1 MKPMRSKYKRGE
13 GIKNRILSLVLCLI
27 MVITSLFCGFD
38 AFAKTKAELEADI
51 EKYDQQIEEAESKLD
66 ELKNKK
72 SKQEEYLKELEKQI
86 AVMKE
91 RDTAIQTQIN
101 SIDEEIAELTAKLK
115 QLKTEISII
124 EEDIEKTEKKI
135 VKIEDNIAQSSELL
149 AQRLRAAYM
158 QGDESQLK
166 ILMGADSLATFMTR
180 LEMMKRTSERD
191 KKIILDFRD
200 QVIELEKQ
208 KTELEDSKK
217 ERDEKKTE
225 LDKKKEVATEKKS
238 ELKKKQKDQ
247 KAARAKLQA
256 NYNSIDALVKEIDKS
271 SAAYKAYISKLEA
284 DKKAADAAI
293 DKILKDYYATS
304 NQQSTTLA
312 SGGNAN
318 PATKPSGGGKV
329 DYVTN
334 DTWAWPIGNRWCYI
348 SSKFGYR
355 DPSISG
361 WGFHGGLDLAGG
373 NGALHGAPVY
383 ATRAG
388 KVISAVTSNSGY
400 GIYVLIDHG
409 DGYSS
414 LYAHM
419 SVRYVSTG
427 DTVAKGQMIG
437 RVGDTGNSR
446 KAHLHFEIRYYGEK
460 KDPLN
465 YVKNPN

>member
-1 MKPMRSKYKRGE
+1 MISKSIRGE
-13 GIKNRILSLVLCLI
+13 GIKNRILSLVLCL
-27 MVITSLFCGFD
+27 VIAFTSLLCGFEV
-38 AFAKTKAELEADI
+38 FAKTKSELEADI
-51 EKYDQQIEEAESKLD
+51 KKFDQQIKEAEGKLD
-66 ELKNKK
+66 ELKQNKK
-72 SKQEEYLKELEKQI
+72 KQEEYLVELEKQI
-86 AVMKE
+86 ALMKE
-91 RDTAIQTQIN
+91 RDTAIQNQIN
-101 SIDEEIAELTAKLK
+101 ELDEEISELTVKLR
-115 QLKTEISII
+115 QLKTEISLI
-124 EEDIEKTEKKI
+124 EEDIEKTENEI
-135 VKIEDNIAQSSELL
+135 IETEENIAQSSELL
-149 AQRLRAAYM
+149 SQRLRAAYM
-158 QGDESQLK
+158 QGDSSELK
-166 ILMGADSLATFMTR
+166 LLLGADSLATFLTR

-191 KKIILDFRD
+191 KKIINDFKN
-200 QVIELEKQ
+200 QVIELENQKQ
-208 KTELEDSKK
+208 ELEDSKNR
-217 ERDEKKTE
+217 RDVKKTE
-225 LDKKKEVATEKKS
+225 LDKKKEEATEKKA
-238 ELKKKQKDQ
+238 ELKIKQKDQ

-256 NYNSIDALVKEIDKS
+256 NYDSAETLVKEIDKS

-284 DKKAADAAI
+284 DKKAADAEI
-293 DKILKDYYATS
+293 DKILQDYYAT
-304 NQQSTTLA
+304 QQSTTLA
-312 SGGNAN
+312 NGGNAN
-318 PATKPSGGGKV
+318 PTTKPSAGGS
-329 DYVTN
+329 YNSN
-334 DTWAWPIGNRWCYI
+334 DSWAWPIGNRWCYI
-348 SSKFGYR
+348 SSKYGYR

-361 WGFHGGLDLAGG
+361 WGFHGGIDLAGG

-388 KVISAVTSNSGY
+388 KVITAVTSDAGY

>member
-1 MKPMRSKYKRGE
+1 MKPMRFKYNRGE
-13 GIKNRILSLVLCLI
+13 GIKNRILSLVLCLV
-27 MVITSLFCGFD
+27 MVSTCLFCGFE
-38 AFAKTKAELEADI
+38 AFAKTKEELEADI
-51 EKYDQQIEEAESKLD
+51 EKYDQQIEAAEGKLD

-86 AVMKE
+86 AVMKD

-101 SIDEEIAELTAKLK
+101 AIDEKIADLTAKLK
-115 QLKTEISII
+115 QLRTEISII

-135 VKIEDNIAQSSELL
+135 VKIEDDIAQSSELL
-149 AQRLRAAYM
+149 SQRLRAAYM
-158 QGDESQLK
+158 QGEESQLK

-200 QVIELEKQ
+200 QVIELEEQ
-208 KTELEDSKK
+208 KAGLEDSKK
-217 ERDEKKTE
+217 ERDDKKTE
-225 LDKKKEVATEKKS
+225 LDKKKEEATEKKA
-238 ELKKKQKDQ
+238 ELKQKQKDQ
-247 KAARAKLQA
+247 RAARAKLQE
-256 NYNSIDALVKEIDKS
+256 NYNSIDALIEEIDKS
-271 SAAYKAYISKLEA
+271 SAAYKAYITKLEA

-304 NQQSTTLA
+304 NQQTTTLV

-318 PATKPSGGGKV
+318 PSGGSSGGKV

-334 DTWAWPIGNRWCYI
+334 DTWAWPIGKRWCYI
-348 SSKFGYR
+348 SSKYGYR

-361 WGFHGGLDLAGG
+361 WGFHGGIDLAGG

-388 KVISAVTSNSGY
+388 KVISAVTSDSGY

>member
-1 MKPMRSKYKRGE
+1 MISKVNRGE
-13 GIKNRILSLVLCLI
+13 GLKNRILSLVLCLVMI
-27 MVITSLFCGFD
+27 ISSLFCGFE
-38 AFAKTKAELEADI
+38 AFAKSKSELEADI
-51 EKYDQQIEEAESKLD
+51 KKYDQQIKDAESKLD
-66 ELKNKK
+66 ELKKNKK
-72 SKQEEYLKELEKQI
+72 KQEDYLVELEKQI
-86 AVMKE
+86 SLMKE
-91 RDTAIQTQIN
+91 RDNAIQIQIN
-101 SIDEEIAELTAKLK
+101 AIDEEIAELTAKLR
-115 QLKTEISII
+115 QLKTEISLI

-135 VKIEDNIAQSSELL
+135 IKIEDNIAQSSELL

-166 ILMGADSLATFMTR
+166 ILMGADSLATFLTR

-191 KKIILDFRD
+191 RQIIVEFRD
-200 QVIELEKQ
+200 KVIELENQKQ
-208 KTELEDSKK
+208 ELEDSKNA
-217 ERDEKKTE
+217 RDVKKTE
-225 LDKKKEVATEKKS
+225 LDIKKEEATEKKA
-238 ELKKKQKDQ
+238 ELKEKQKDQ
-247 KAARAKLQA
+247 RKARAKLQA
-256 NYNSIDALVKEIDKS
+256 NYDSIDELVKEIDKS

-284 DKKAADAAI
+284 NKKAADAEI

-304 NQQSTTLA
+304 NQQSTTLV
-312 SGGNAN
+312 GGSNAN
-318 PATKPSGGGKV
+318 PTTKPSAGGSFNTK
-329 DYVTN
+329 DS
-334 DTWAWPIGNRWCYI
+334 WAWPIGNRWCYI

-361 WGFHGGLDLAGG
+361 WGFHGGIDLAGG

-388 KVISAVTSNSGY
+388 RVITAVTSNTGY

-437 RVGDTGNSR
+437 RVGDSGNST

>member
-1 MKPMRSKYKRGE
+1 MTFNSKWGE
-13 GIKNRILSLVLCLI
+13 GAKKRILSLVLCLV
-27 MVITSLFCGFD
+27 MVVTSALCGFE
-38 AFAKTKAELEADI
+38 AFAKTKAELEEDI
-51 EKYDQQIEEAESKLD
+51 KKYDQQIKDAENKLD

-101 SIDEEIAELTAKLK
+101 AIDEEIAEISAKLK

-135 VKIEDNIAQSSELL
+135 TEIEENIAQSSELL
-149 AQRLRAAYM
+149 AQRLRAAYI

-166 ILMGADSLATFMTR
+166 ILMGADSLATFLTR

-191 KKIILDFRD
+191 KKIIEDFRD
-200 QVIELEKQ
+200 KVLELEEQ

-217 ERDEKKTE
+217 ERDDKKTE
-225 LDKKKEVATEKKS
+225 LDKKKEEATEKKNV
-238 ELKKKQKDQ
+238 LKQKQKDQ

-256 NYNSIDALVKEIDKS
+256 NYDSIGALVKEIDKS

-304 NQQSTTLA
+304 NQQQTTTLV

-318 PATKPSGGGKV
+318 PSTGGKV

-348 SSKFGYR
+348 SSKYGYR
-355 DPSISG
+355 DPSVSG

-388 KVISAVTSNSGY
+388 RVISAVTSNSGY

-419 SVRYVSTG
+419 SVRYVNTG

-437 RVGDTGNSR
+437 RVGDSGNSTA
-446 KAHLHFEIRYYGEK
+446 AHLHFEIRYYGEK